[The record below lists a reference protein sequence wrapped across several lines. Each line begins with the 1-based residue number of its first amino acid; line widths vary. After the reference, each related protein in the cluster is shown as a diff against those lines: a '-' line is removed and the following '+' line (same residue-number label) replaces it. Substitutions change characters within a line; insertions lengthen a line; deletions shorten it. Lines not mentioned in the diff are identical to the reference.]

1 MKNWRVAAG
10 AVPQQGVI
18 ERVRVPGAEREGRQE
33 DNK

>member
-1 MKNWRVAAG
+1 MKNWRVSAG

-18 ERVRVPGAEREGRQE
+18 EQVRVPGAESEGEKE